1 MRFSAVLL
9 ALFPLCFA
17 APNVFGREYLRNR
30 FRDEI
35 TDSGLLAGRT
45 CLMECQ
51 TDYGEFNISTS
62 SRPLGHEEY
71 CEFAQ
76 KLSECFDKCPESPAS
91 PLAKQNAEIYA
102 QICGKDFDESKFEA
116 LRFAQARLM
125 EYWIWQA
132 LVSCPRY
139 TFGSPRMF
147 DKCSLFLDCMF
158 GDALNALKDGY
169 DDLAVASIVVPLKLH
184 YSLEIGGGV
193 WTEDVVDECS
203 VLFTTFEASDTEPS
217 SLSAPACLQYCQTTA
232 TMKIVGNPETNEQP
246 DKALYCEHTRGLDD
260 CLGKCQE
267 SPISAVIEQLAGVN
281 AEICAAEFDEQQL
294 KDFLDDQRRLVD
306 KWSKH
311 AEACAKD
318 SAGLGGA
325 DFGKKFVKCNG
336 YTNCYFGKAFDAV
349 KEDFDELVVA
359 ATSAQLKIAQAQ
371 MVGQGVWTKD
381 VVDGCSILFKPY
393 EARDLSSGA

>member
-102 QICGKDFDESKFEA
+102 QICGKDFDESKFEGNSAVFSSVNDESHWDALA

-147 DKCSLFLDCMF
+147 DKCRC
-158 GDALNALKDGY
+158 
-169 DDLAVASIVVPLKLH
+169 VP
-184 YSLEIGGGV
+184 G
-193 WTEDVVDECS
+193 
-203 VLFTTFEASDTEPS
+203 
-217 SLSAPACLQYCQTTA
+217 
-232 TMKIVGNPETNEQP
+232 
-246 DKALYCEHTRGLDD
+246 
-260 CLGKCQE
+260 
-267 SPISAVIEQLAGVN
+267 
-281 AEICAAEFDEQQL
+281 
-294 KDFLDDQRRLVD
+294 
-306 KWSKH
+306 
-311 AEACAKD
+311 
-318 SAGLGGA
+318 
-325 DFGKKFVKCNG
+325 
-336 YTNCYFGKAFDAV
+336 
-349 KEDFDELVVA
+349 
-359 ATSAQLKIAQAQ
+359 
-371 MVGQGVWTKD
+371 
-381 VVDGCSILFKPY
+381 PY
-393 EARDLSSGA
+393 